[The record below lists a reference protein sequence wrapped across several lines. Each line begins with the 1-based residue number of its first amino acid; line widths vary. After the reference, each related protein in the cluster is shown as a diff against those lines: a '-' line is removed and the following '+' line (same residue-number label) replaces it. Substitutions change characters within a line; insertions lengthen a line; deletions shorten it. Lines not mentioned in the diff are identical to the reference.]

1 MKKNGNSVKKP
12 YLYYLY
18 EKSTAPC
25 RPVAAIGCPGRPE
38 IFPAGEQ
45 RHVHPLGAG
54 RKTFPVATG
63 ENAGRKRKAGDAKT
77 PEGTFTVTWIQNTRG
92 VLYDYHDGH
101 GQVEAYGPWFIHL
114 ETGFKAIGIHG
125 TCPHRD
131 DRIGTR
137 DSKGCIRL
145 HNADLLEILPYIEKG
160 TRVVIIPG
168 PEDALVDR
176 DL

>member
-25 RPVAAIGCPGRPE
+25 RLVAAIGCPGRPE
-38 IFPAGEQ
+38 I
-45 RHVHPLGAG
+45 
-54 RKTFPVATG
+54 
-63 ENAGRKRKAGDAKT
+63 RKRRAGDAKT

-101 GQVEAYGPWFIHL
+101 GLVEAYGPWFIHL

-131 DRIGTR
+131 NRIGTR

-145 HNADLLEILPYIEKG
+145 HNADLLEILPYVEKG
-160 TRVVIIPG
+160 TKVIIIPG
-168 PEDALVDR
+168 PEDKLVDR

>member
-18 EKSTAPC
+18 EKSTA
-25 RPVAAIGCPGRPE
+25 I
-38 IFPAGEQ
+38 
-45 RHVHPLGAG
+45 
-54 RKTFPVATG
+54 KTFPVATG
-63 ENAGRKRKAGDAKT
+63 ENAGRKRRAGDAKT

-125 TCPHRD
+125 SCPHRD

-145 HNADLLEILPYIEKG
+145 HNADLLELLPFVEKG
-160 TRVVIIPG
+160 TKVIILPG
-168 PEDALVDR
+168 PEDARVDE

>member
-1 MKKNGNSVKKP
+1 MKKNGNYAKKP
-12 YLYYLY
+12 YLYLLY
-18 EKSTAPC
+18 EKNDAPC

-45 RHVHPLGAG
+45 RHVHPLG
-54 RKTFPVATG
+54 
-63 ENAGRKRKAGDAKT
+63 AGRKRKAGDAKT

-131 DRIGTR
+131 HRIGTR

-145 HNADLLEILPYIEKG
+145 HNADLLELLPYVEKG
-160 TRVVIIPG
+160 TKVIILPG
-168 PEDALVDR
+168 PEDALVDE